1 MKLEDLFDV
10 RNGVVS
16 SGLSISPTPATNHV
30 PYLRPASTQQ
40 RTICG
45 WVPESQVGS
54 KNIYPENTLFVSTN
68 GEGSHSY
75 SYVSRFKFAC
85 NSDVSIL
92 LPKREMTLNEKIYY
106 ARCITMNRYRFSYGR
121 KPKGDRLKQIEL
133 PHNIPGW
140 VHSAEATDLWSE
152 LTRIKTL
159 SSGSYEP
166 AQHSRRGAL
175 VRVQDIFEVRYG
187 HSLELSRLQP
197 LSKEAGGIP
206 FVSRVMGNNGVSA
219 YVAPIKSLPPIQ
231 GGVLSCALG
240 GNGVLSTF
248 LQETP
253 FYSGRDSAYLV
264 PKLHL
269 TSEELLYYCSCI
281 WQNRFRFS
289 YGRQAN
295 RTLKDLLIPDR
306 NKLPSWVYGSLSRVS
321 DEILK
326 SNNSYMDS
334 PSTARA

>member
-1 MKLEDLFDV
+1 MKLEDLFHV

-16 SGLSISPTPATNHV
+16 SGLSISQTPMENHV

-40 RTICG
+40 RTISG
-45 WVPESQVGS
+45 WVPESEVGS

-85 NSDVSIL
+85 NSDVSVL
-92 LPKREMTLNEKIYY
+92 LPRREMTINEKVYY
-106 ARCITMNRYRFSYGR
+106 AHCITMNRYRFSYGR

-133 PHNIPGW
+133 PDTVPSW
-140 VHSAEATDLWSE
+140 VQSADTEDIWTPLK
-152 LTRIKTL
+152 RIQSLSTPSNDRPAKTEVR
-159 SSGSYEP
+159 SF
-166 AQHSRRGAL
+166 
-175 VRVQDIFEVRYG
+175 VRVQDLFEVRYG
-187 HSLELSRLQP
+187 HSLELNRLQ
-197 LSKEAGGIP
+197 LISKAEGGIP
-206 FVSRVMGNNGVSA
+206 FVSRVMGNNGISA
-219 YVAPIKSLPPIQ
+219 YVSLIDGLHPIP

-248 LQETP
+248 LQENP

-264 PKLHL
+264 PKFEF
-269 TSEELLYYCSCI
+269 TTEELLYYCTCI

-295 RTLKDLLIPDR
+295 RTLKDLIIPAR
-306 NKLPSWVYGSLSRVS
+306 ESVPSWIHGALARVA
-321 DEILK
+321 DDIL
-326 SNNSYMDS
+326 NV
-334 PSTARA
+334 AHG

>member
-16 SGLSISPTPATNHV
+16 SGLSISPTPAANHV

-40 RTICG
+40 RTISG
-45 WVPESQVGS
+45 WVPESEVGS
-54 KNIYPENTLFVSTN
+54 KNIYPEGTLFVSTN

-85 NSDVSIL
+85 NSDVSVL
-92 LPKREMTLNEKIYY
+92 LPKREMTLNEKVYY
-106 ARCITMNRYRFSYGR
+106 ARCITMNRYKFSYGR

-133 PHNIPGW
+133 PDTAPSW
-140 VHSAEATDLWSE
+140 VQAADTEDIWKPLKRIQSLSTPSKDGSA
-152 LTRIKTL
+152 KKK
-159 SSGSYEP
+159 
-166 AQHSRRGAL
+166 
-175 VRVQDIFEVRYG
+175 VRNFVPVQDLFEVRYG
-187 HSLELSRLQP
+187 HSLELNRLQL
-197 LSKEAGGIP
+197 LSKAEGGIP

-219 YVAPIKSLPPIQ
+219 YVAPIDGLPPIP

-253 FYSGRDSAYLV
+253 FYSGRDSAYLI
-264 PKLHL
+264 PKFEL
-269 TSEELLYYCSCI
+269 TTEELLYYCSCI

-295 RTLKDLLIPDR
+295 RTLKDLLIPAR
-306 NKLPSWVYGSLSRVS
+306 ESVPGWIHGALARVADDLIS
-321 DEILK
+321 V
-326 SNNSYMDS
+326 
-334 PSTARA
+334 AHG

>member
-16 SGLSISPTPATNHV
+16 SGLSILPIPAANHV

-40 RTICG
+40 RTISG
-45 WVPESQVGS
+45 WVPESEVGS
-54 KNIYPENTLFVSTN
+54 KNIYPEGTLFVSTN

-75 SYVSRFKFAC
+75 AYVSSFKFAC
-85 NSDVSIL
+85 NSDVSVL
-92 LPKREMTLNEKIYY
+92 LSKYKMSLNEKVYY
-106 ARCITMNRYRFSYGR
+106 ARCITMNRYKFSYGR

-133 PHNIPGW
+133 PDIAPSW
-140 VHSAEATDLWSE
+140 VHSTDAEDIWVPLI
-152 LTRIKTL
+152 RIRSL
-159 SSGSYEP
+159 STPSNDGSAKKKIINFIP
-166 AQHSRRGAL
+166 
-175 VRVQDIFEVRYG
+175 VQDLFEVRYG
-187 HSLELSRLQP
+187 HSLELNRLQL
-197 LSKEAGGIP
+197 LSKAEGGIP

-219 YVAPIKSLPPIQ
+219 YVAPIDGLPPTP

-248 LQETP
+248 LQEVP

-264 PKLHL
+264 PKLEL
-269 TSEELLYYCSCI
+269 TTEELLYYCSCI

-295 RTLKDLLIPDR
+295 RTLKDLLIPAR
-306 NKLPSWVYGSLSRVS
+306 ESVPGWIHGALTRVAEDLIS
-321 DEILK
+321 V
-326 SNNSYMDS
+326 
-334 PSTARA
+334 AHG

>member
-16 SGLSISPTPATNHV
+16 SGLSISPTPAANYV

-40 RTICG
+40 RTISG
-45 WVPESQVGS
+45 WVPESEVGS
-54 KNIYPENTLFVSTN
+54 KNIYPEGTLFVSTN

-85 NSDVSIL
+85 NSDVSVL
-92 LPKREMTLNEKIYY
+92 LPKREMTLNEKVYY
-106 ARCITMNRYRFSYGR
+106 ARCITMNRYKFSYGR

-133 PHNIPGW
+133 PDTAPSW
-140 VHSAEATDLWSE
+140 VQAADTEDIWKPLKRIQSLSTPSKDGSA
-152 LTRIKTL
+152 KKK
-159 SSGSYEP
+159 
-166 AQHSRRGAL
+166 
-175 VRVQDIFEVRYG
+175 VRNFVPVQDLFEVRYG
-187 HSLELSRLQP
+187 HSLELNRLQL
-197 LSKEAGGIP
+197 LSKAEGGIP

-219 YVAPIKSLPPIQ
+219 YVAPIDGLPPIP

-264 PKLHL
+264 PKFEL
-269 TSEELLYYCSCI
+269 TTEELLYYCSCI
-281 WQNRFRFS
+281 
-289 YGRQAN
+289 
-295 RTLKDLLIPDR
+295 
-306 NKLPSWVYGSLSRVS
+306 
-321 DEILK
+321 
-326 SNNSYMDS
+326 
-334 PSTARA
+334 

>member
-1 MKLEDLFDV
+1 MKLKDLFDI

-16 SGLSISPTPATNHV
+16 SGLSISPTPAENHV

-40 RTICG
+40 RTIAG
-45 WVPESQVGS
+45 WVSESEVGS

-85 NSDVSIL
+85 NSDVSAL
-92 LPKREMTLNEKIYY
+92 LPKREMTFNEKVYY
-106 ARCITMNRYRFSYGR
+106 ARCITMNRYKFSYGR

-133 PHNIPGW
+133 PENIPSW
-140 VHSAEATDLWSE
+140 VHSAEATDLWAE
-152 LTRIKTL
+152 LARMKTL
-159 SSGSYEP
+159 SADSYET
-166 AQHSRRGAL
+166 AQHSEKSAL
-175 VRVQDIFEVRYG
+175 VRVQDLFEVRYG
-187 HSLELSRLQP
+187 HSLELNRLQL
-197 LSKEAGGIP
+197 LSKAEGGIP

-219 YVAPIKSLPPIQ
+219 YVAPIDGLPPIL

-248 LQETP
+248 LQEVP

-264 PKLHL
+264 PKFEM
-269 TSEELLYYCSCI
+269 TTEELLYYCSCI

-295 RTLKDLLIPDR
+295 RTLKGLLIPT
-306 NKLPSWVYGSLSRVS
+306 KESIPSWVHGSLSRVS
-321 DEILK
+321 DK
-326 SNNSYMDS
+326 VMQSN
-334 PSTARA
+334 RRC